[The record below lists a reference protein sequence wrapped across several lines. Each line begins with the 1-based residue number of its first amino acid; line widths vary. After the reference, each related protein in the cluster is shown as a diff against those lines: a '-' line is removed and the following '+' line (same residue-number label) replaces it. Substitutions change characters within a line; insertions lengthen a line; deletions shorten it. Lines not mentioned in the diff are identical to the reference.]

1 VADQTDETPSAPV
14 PRAVQVAVI
23 VLAAQALAFV
33 ALAVIVVVK
42 AALGSATSVPGAL
55 LGGALALVGAAVLGL
70 CARSLLALRPA
81 ARAPALV
88 LELLALPVSYDLTFP
103 AHRPGYGAPILISA
117 LAVIYLLFTPP
128 ARAALDR
135 DR

>member
-1 VADQTDETPSAPV
+1 VV
-14 PRAVQVAVI
+14 
-23 VLAAQALAFV
+23 VLAVQALAFV

-70 CARSLLALRPA
+70 CARNLLALRPA

-88 LELLALPVSYDLTFP
+88 IELLAIPVSYDLTFP
-103 AHRPGYGAPILISA
+103 AHRPAYGAPILISA
-117 LAVIYLLFTPP
+117 LAVIYLLFTPD